1 MTQQVVTS
9 HQICLLFNDVPPHA
23 RRSGIVAGHKSTWTT
38 RVSML
43 TLNRPG
49 NYPQSGNTTILTDKE
64 ENPSFIVTKF
74 TNIWNQFDEHAHLVL
89 SPQAKR
95 NGNGFY
101 GAASVTFN
109 IDSGEEQTLTVILS
123 LERDIS
129 RLSNPIQS
137 LQKKIR

>member
-1 MTQQVVTS
+1 
-9 HQICLLFNDVPPHA
+9 
-23 RRSGIVAGHKSTWTT
+23 
-38 RVSML
+38 ML

-49 NYPQSGNTTILTDKE
+49 NYPQSGNTNILMDKK

-74 TNIWNQFDEHAHLVL
+74 TDIWKQFDEHGYLVL
-89 SPQAKR
+89 SQQAKR

-101 GAASVTFN
+101 GAASVTCN

-129 RLSNPIQS
+129 RLSNPITGKENAINPRDQDHVNDFPFSCSDICKNDPKSRSVHPS
-137 LQKKIR
+137 L

>member
-1 MTQQVVTS
+1 M
-9 HQICLLFNDVPPHA
+9 
-23 RRSGIVAGHKSTWTT
+23 
-38 RVSML
+38 M

-74 TNIWNQFDEHAHLVL
+74 TDIWKQCDEHGYLVL
-89 SPQAKR
+89 SPQAQR

-101 GAASVTFN
+101 GAESVTCN
-109 IDSGEEQTLTVILS
+109 IDSGKEQTLTVILS

-129 RLSNPIQS
+129 RLSNPITGKGNTINPRDQDHVNDFLFS
-137 LQKKIR
+137 CSDICN